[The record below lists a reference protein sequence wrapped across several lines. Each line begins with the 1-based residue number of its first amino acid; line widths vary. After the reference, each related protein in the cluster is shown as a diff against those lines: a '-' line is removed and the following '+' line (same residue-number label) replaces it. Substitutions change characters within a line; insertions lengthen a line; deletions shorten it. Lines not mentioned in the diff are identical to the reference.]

1 MNEISLSSIVSI
13 LLKRIWLIV
22 IVTVLCAAIAFGYC
36 KIIVSPVYKATTSIL
51 ITNGGVIT
59 ESGDDTI
66 QSGDLSAS
74 IYLVNTCVDIL
85 KSQKIY
91 KELASA
97 TSDKYNYKSLKNG
110 FTVERKDEDSLFIA
124 ISFRSTDPKEAILLV
139 NAFTKLAP
147 ASIEAILP
155 SVKVEILE
163 ESDTANKVYP
173 QTLNTTIIF
182 AFLGAIISCVI
193 VLIIALT
200 DQAIKSEEEFVSF
213 FDIPVLGTVPD
224 FDNSPTYAYKSKTGK
239 VSINNGG
246 Q

>member
-1 MNEISLSSIVSI
+1 MNEISITSVVSI
-13 LLKRIWLIV
+13 LMKRLWLIA
-22 IVTVLCAAIAFGYC
+22 IVTVLCAVIAFSYC
-36 KIIVSPVYKATTSIL
+36 KFIVSPVYKATTSIL

-66 QSGDLSAS
+66 KSGDLSAS

-97 TSDKYNYKSLKNG
+97 TSDKYNYKSLKSG
-110 FTVERKDEDSLFIA
+110 FTIARKDEDSLFIS

-147 ASIEAILP
+147 SSIEATLP

-163 ESDTANKVYP
+163 ESDTAGKVYP
-173 QTLNTTIIF
+173 KTLNTTVIF
-182 AFLGAIISCVI
+182 AFLGAIASCVI
-193 VLIIALT
+193 ILIIALT

-213 FDIPVLGTVPD
+213 FDIPILGTVPD
-224 FDNSPTYAYKSKTGK
+224 FDNSPTYAYRSKSGVVSSKTG
-239 VSINNGG
+239 G

>member
-1 MNEISLSSIVSI
+1 MNEISIANIVSI
-13 LLKRIWLIV
+13 LMKRIWIIA
-22 IVTVLCAAIAFGYC
+22 IVTILCAAIAFSYC

-66 QSGDLSAS
+66 QSSDLSAS

-91 KELASA
+91 KELAAA
-97 TSDKYNYKSLKNG
+97 TSDKYTYKSLKSG
-110 FTVERKDEDSLFIA
+110 FTIERKEEDSLFIN
-124 ISFRSTDPKEAILLV
+124 ISFRSTDPQEAILLV
-139 NAFTKLAP
+139 NAFTKLSP
-147 ASIEAILP
+147 PSIEAILP

-163 ESDTANKVYP
+163 DADTASKVYP

-182 AFLGAIISCVI
+182 GLIGAIITCAI
-193 VLIIALT
+193 ILIIALT
-200 DQAIKSEEEFVSF
+200 DQAIKSEEDFVSY
-213 FDIPVLGTVPD
+213 FDIPILGTVPD
-224 FDNSPTYAYKSKTGK
+224 FDNSPTYAYKSKTGN